1 MENVV
6 KALVPVAMIVT
17 AVALVVK
24 ANREASKNKEMI
36 RQCDEQR
43 ERVRKMFAE
52 MNKPNNKAAEEAI
65 QRCRVQSSRISNIIE
80 QLKKGCPA

>member
-36 RQCDEQR
+36 RQCDEQS
-43 ERVRKMFAE
+43 ERIRRMFETMGEPKVNQADQVIARTKESSSKISEIISKMCKTSVA
-52 MNKPNNKAAEEAI
+52 
-65 QRCRVQSSRISNIIE
+65 
-80 QLKKGCPA
+80 